1 MVSSCA
7 GTRNRAQPGHLGD
20 ADGKKQRGWQAHQ
33 RPMSKKWNIYGGK
46 DPRELAAYTVVE
58 AARYVR
64 IPPQTLRSWVVAH
77 SSTKKTL
84 RPTFGALIAAPEH
97 SPIRLSFNNIVE
109 AYTLRALRTKHGV
122 SIVAAR
128 QAMDVAQHA
137 CRTDRLFLSPELQA
151 GGGELFLDRYREL
164 VNLTRAGQIAI
175 KHILKDHLARIER
188 DELDI
193 PVRLYPGDSHTIMMD
208 ARLAFG
214 RPVIAR
220 RGISTAAIVDRINAG
235 ETEEEVAED
244 YGLECQEVK
253 DALVYE
259 QAA

>member
-1 MVSSCA
+1 MATQKPKSK
-7 GTRNRAQPGHLGD
+7 TR
-20 ADGKKQRGWQAHQ
+20 
-33 RPMSKKWNIYGGK
+33 NIYGDR
-46 DPRELAAYTVVE
+46 DPRDIAAYTVVE

-64 IPPQTLRSWVVAH
+64 IPPQTLRSWVVDR
-77 SSTKKTL
+77 SSPWKSP
-84 RPTFGALIAAPEH
+84 RPAFHTLIATPEYA
-97 SPIRLSFNNIVE
+97 PIRLSFNNIVE

-122 SIVAAR
+122 SILAAR
-128 QAMDVAQHA
+128 QAMSVAERA
-137 CRTDRLFLSPELQA
+137 CHTKRLFLSPELQA
-151 GGGELFLDRYREL
+151 GGGELFLERYGDL

-193 PVRLYPGDSHTIMMD
+193 PVRLYPGDNHTIMMD

-235 ETEEEVAED
+235 ETEEEIAED